1 MLHFASQIVTF
12 LVVTLCVCFYIL
24 QRNMNSRLGSRHK
37 LSSAKIPC
45 PRLSVGGDD
54 RKLKSWA
61 GDERGLVSTGSRSSL
76 IPLFAHPRFPEIVP
90 TDPEPG
96 KATTK
101 TNDLSGL
108 LKFTLVLSH
117 LNLT

>member
-12 LVVTLCVCFYIL
+12 LVVTLCVCCYIL

-45 PRLSVGGDD
+45 PRLSVGGD
-54 RKLKSWA
+54 RKLKWA
-61 GDERGLVSTGSRSSL
+61 GDERCLVSSGSRSSL
-76 IPLFAHPRFPEIVP
+76 IPLFAHPRFPEIAP
-90 TDPEPG
+90 THPEPG
-96 KATTK
+96 KATAK
-101 TNDLSGL
+101 TYDLSGR
-108 LKFTLVLSH
+108 LKFTLVLPH